1 MISAPP
7 PRGSSGL
14 LLWLALLCLLPLK
27 TFGDTVTLRGPAGPQ
42 TLQDA
47 LVLMAVRGPQ
57 GVPSLVIHLPD
68 GTQET
73 VSTREIERITFGTGE
88 GELFDLNLGDA
99 SRPERFP
106 GSTLVSFANGMF
118 VAREPGG
125 STDYY
130 LQASDVLGFLRR
142 NIPPGIAVPSGVPAN
157 TPPADPFAPSRDS
170 ASPFG
175 SAPSSNPFG
184 TSPADNPFGSPPA
197 NNPFG
202 GPAPTTDPFG
212 GSAVGDPFGGA
223 SNTGGPPTAEAD
235 SPFGNDEVDEYG
247 MSAEEREEL
256 NAALQEA
263 GLGDFADDLPFLVGA
278 GFALLGA
285 MAIYLLLYL
294 LTTVWIAI
302 WAFSNEQAGWGVGI
316 LLATPLILLCCA
328 GLIISNTPIKG
339 LMIGKLTGGGGTGV
353 LKVLVIIELIL
364 YIGFI
369 VVNRLG

>member
-1 MISAPP
+1 MPP
-7 PRGSSGL
+7 GIPAV
-14 LLWLALLCLLPLK
+14 LLWLALLCLLPL
-27 TFGDTVTLRGPAGPQ
+27 TTYADTVTLRGPAGPD
-42 TLQDA
+42 TREDV
-47 LVLMAVRGPQ
+47 LVLMAVRGPE
-57 GVPSLVIHLPD
+57 GVPSLVIHLPG

-88 GELFDLNLGDA
+88 GEMFDLNLGDA

-106 GSTLVSFANGMF
+106 GSTLVSFADGMF

-142 NIPPGIAVPSGVPAN
+142 NIPPGIAVPSAVPAN
-157 TPPADPFAPSRDS
+157 NPPADPFPPSGGT

-184 TSPADNPFGSPPA
+184 TSPAANPFGSPPA
-197 NNPFG
+197 DNPFG
-202 GPAPTTDPFG
+202 GPAPSTDPFG

-223 SNTGGPPTAEAD
+223 STTADPPAAEAD
-235 SPFGNDEVDEYG
+235 SPFGEEETDEYG
-247 MSAEEREEL
+247 MSAEEQQEL

-263 GLGDFADDLPFLVGA
+263 GLGDYADDLPFLVGA

-328 GLIISNTPIKG
+328 GFIISNTPIKG
-339 LMIGKLTGGGGTGV
+339 LMIGKLTGGGGAGV
-353 LKVLVIIELIL
+353 LKVLVIIELLL

-369 VVNRLG
+369 VVNHFG